1 MFVIG
6 KLGNFFVKFWNEFW
20 KNLVGKILLGI
31 FLPKLVGKVLLAMLG
46 IFFQNVPAG
55 NLFGTLAK
63 FWNFYLGKLL
73 FGNLGEPFESIILG
87 KLGESWENFT
97 WENFMWENLEFLIWE
112 NFVAHICWT
121 KAVWKNFIKGSVRTN
136 FVEECVWK
144 SPCLWHYLVPL
155 WL

>member
-1 MFVIG
+1 MEFLC
-6 KLGNFFVKFWNEFW
+6 KTSKFCLEKFSWENQ
-20 KNLVGKILLGI
+20 LGI

-46 IFFQNVPAG
+46 IFFQNVPVG

-73 FGNLGEPFESIILG
+73 FGSLCELMKSTISVNLV
-87 KLGESWENFT
+87 ESWENFT

-121 KAVWKNFIKGSVRTN
+121 KSWKTFI
-136 FVEECVWK
+136 WK
-144 SPCLWHYLVPL
+144 ILNL
-155 WL
+155 WLGKFYLGKF